1 MNRYDI
7 NWIEIIRRVINLSFV
22 LPISFHLNILETER
36 ILQFWKKMAMSLQ
49 RKKLILS
56 AGWFASSRLKK
67 ANFRLPRRDSWKNTI
82 KKERERERE
91 RESESESESDPDT
104 REASKGV
111 AVYFQIVRPAKG
123 INIGAKT
130 AHPCHFPAPL
140 PPTEKVTMSSRLYIL
155 LLVCLSLR
163 RLERPKENADRVEKE
178 AVECPTSFPARWSLN
193 PFKPST
199 REKIRFWKHV
209 GENRIEWILLR
220 GESPFWNGATSFFF
234 YYYY

>member
-1 MNRYDI
+1 MEENG
-7 NWIEIIRRVINLSFV
+7 NVIAAQEVNSFGWLVREFSSEKGKLS
-22 LPISFHLNILETER
+22 
-36 ILQFWKKMAMSLQ
+36 
-49 RKKLILS
+49 S
-56 AGWFASSRLKK
+56 ASKGQLKEHH
-67 ANFRLPRRDSWKNTI
+67 
-82 KKERERERE
+82 KERERERERERKRE

-178 AVECPTSFPARWSLN
+178 AVECPTSFPAR
-193 PFKPST
+193 
-199 REKIRFWKHV
+199 
-209 GENRIEWILLR
+209 
-220 GESPFWNGATSFFF
+220 
-234 YYYY
+234 